1 MSNAA
6 MGQHEHL
13 DAVKEMWEVLVDG
26 EDHDDL
32 QQHVLRWVDNACK
45 QQINAGNYDATV
57 ALSDLFD
64 RFHRTFV
71 LSENEPETGE
81 NIDITYVFP
90 AQLTTKTASQLLF
103 QHIIDKLVQRDVLL
117 YVYDKQR
124 VRSRVAEVTRYFA
137 LLRQRFADQSGFE
150 HAPSLTKMV
159 KMDIQSREKPK
170 WGDQGIDLGDK
181 IREILQRASTG
192 EPASEFGSVGRS
204 DWREATNDAL
214 TLIYRL
220 CKRRGMTGLAAFQGR
235 SLDELYR
242 RAVTERNEERAHVI
256 TASTGGGK
264 TEAFLFP
271 ILAYSLTANHDN
283 IRVGGVD
290 AVLAYPRK
298 DLCDNQ
304 FERIVEYLY
313 EIEQIIAA
321 DDELPYDSLPIT
333 VALQHGSASQSEISC
348 PVDGC
353 DGGMPTDDMVCDKDP
368 AHKAD
373 FARSDKGATADIIVV
388 TPDTLHRRLM
398 DHRGY
403 DQFWKHASPP
413 KFVVL
418 DEVHV
423 YTNQYGMHVA
433 NVMRR
438 FQAAMRE
445 VDPDQQPSLVASSA
459 TISNAEQF
467 TEAIFGAPSTRE
479 ITPRGKN
486 EDIPWKETS
495 KEFRKESEI
504 EEIGWE
510 YLVFIKAT
518 DPREVQVP
526 QGEAKYKPRREWGPE
541 DFEETNVTN
550 LSSMI
555 QVAFTMYHTILKQE
569 SDEGQLKNKILGFV
583 DSIDSVKRLGDYIQ
597 DAESGRGVEG
607 QELFTLRT
615 PDAFLRDEDEP
626 GTNPDC
632 PKHQFRSNAASHERA
647 VCEPLPPNKNLNPCP
662 VYEAGE
668 CWWTMTDELDLEPMD
683 VYLHK
688 SGRTET
694 PDGTRIEDDNWDLMV
709 TTSALEVGFDHP
721 GIIGTFQYRA
731 PMNIPGFVQRK
742 GRGGRDPDDQPI
754 SVVVLGSRPEDAF
767 YFHHENLLSDPD
779 ERYLEINLDEENR
792 FVRTEHLVSAI
803 FDYLNVTDNE
813 TADEIYRR
821 LDIEE
826 LDEKFTHEQDEIANW
841 LRKAFPM
848 VPEEQITAV
857 IDEIGD
863 YINLT
868 QAPLT
873 PASVGGGD
881 IQEFWEAA
889 RFPRGTRQADLE
901 ESLDNLKFKRRLFQ
915 EIAAGNLDL
924 ENTSNK

>member
-1 MSNAA
+1 MSGAA
-6 MGQHEHL
+6 IDDHPHL
-13 DAVKEMWEVLVDG
+13 DGVSALWDAVQERG
-26 EDHDDL
+26 HGDDL
-32 QQHVLRWVDNACK
+32 QQHVLRWVDRACK
-45 QQINAGNYDATV
+45 RQINAGNYDSTV
-57 ALSDLFD
+57 ALEELAA
-64 RFHRTFV
+64 RFHRVFV
-71 LSENEPETGE
+71 LGQEELETGE
-81 NIDITYVFP
+81 AIDVTYAFP
-90 AQLTTKTASQLLF
+90 AELKTEVASHLLF
-103 QHIIDKLVQRDVLL
+103 QRVIDELVERDVLL

-137 LLRQRFADQSGFE
+137 LLRQRFADESDFEQS
-150 HAPSLTKMV
+150 PSLTKMV

-170 WGDQGIDLGDK
+170 WGDEGINLDDK
-181 IREILQRASTG
+181 IRETLGKIRTSN
-192 EPASEFGSVGRS
+192 PAPELVDGDGAEG
-204 DWREATNDAL
+204 WNDATKAAL
-214 TLIYRL
+214 KTIYRL
-220 CKRRGMTGLAAFQGR
+220 CEQRGMTGLAAFQGR
-235 SLDELYR
+235 ALERLYHQ
-242 RAVTERNEERAHVI
+242 AVTETDEETAHVI

-271 ILAYSLTANHDN
+271 ILAYALTTSHPEISLDGA
-283 IRVGGVD
+283 D

-313 EIEQIIAA
+313 DINQII
-321 DDELPYDSLPIT
+321 DERLDTPFRSEPVT
-333 VALQHGSASQSEISC
+333 VALQHGDATDTEITC
-348 PVDGC
+348 PVEGC
-353 DGGMPTDDMVCDKDP
+353 DGRMETDKMQCQTDP
-368 AHKAD
+368 AHSVD
-373 FARSDKGATADIIVV
+373 FAKARKGASADIIVV

-398 DHRGY
+398 DHRGQS
-403 DQFWKHASPP
+403 QFWQYDSPP

-438 FQAAMRE
+438 FKAATRS
-445 VDPDQQPSLVASSA
+445 VDAEQSPSLVASSA
-459 TISNAEQF
+459 TISNAEAF
-467 TEAIFGAPSTRE
+467 TEAIFGAPKARE
-479 ITPRGKN
+479 ITPRE
-486 EDIPWKETS
+486 EDGEV
-495 KEFRKESEI
+495 

-526 QGEAKYKPRREWGPE
+526 QGEAKYKSRQEWDEG
-541 DFEETNVTN
+541 DFTETNVTN

-555 QVAFTMYHTILKQE
+555 QVAFAMYHTVLKE
-569 SDEGQLKNKILGFV
+569 ERADGQLKNKILGFV

-597 DAESGRGVEG
+597 DAESGGSVEG

-615 PDAFLRDEDEP
+615 PDAFLRADDEE

-632 PKHQFRSNAASHERA
+632 PKQKFRSNAAAHERA
-647 VCEPLPPNKNLNPCP
+647 VCEPLPPNQHLNPCP

-668 CWWTMTDELDLEPMD
+668 CWWTMTDQLDLEPMD

-694 PDGTRIEDDNWDLMV
+694 PEGEPKDDSEWDLMV

-779 ERYLEINLDEENR
+779 ERYLEINLDEEND
-792 FVRTEHLVSAI
+792 FVRTEHLVSAV
-803 FDYLNVTDNE
+803 FDFLNLTDHE
-813 TADEIYRR
+813 SADEIYRR
-821 LDIEE
+821 LDIEQ
-826 LDEKFTHEQDEIANW
+826 LDERFNREQRQIHRWLRNAFPTIADQKIERVLDEI
-841 LRKAFPM
+841 
-848 VPEEQITAV
+848 E
-857 IDEIGD
+857 G
-863 YINLT
+863 YIKRA
-868 QAPLT
+868 QAPVT
-873 PASVGGGD
+873 PPQLSGD
-881 IQEFWEAA
+881 LQQFWEAA
-889 RFPRGTRQADLE
+889 RFPRGSTQNDLE
-901 ESLDNLKFKRRLFQ
+901 SRFRTLEYYQQLLQDVQDGNLTFQ
-915 EIAAGNLDL
+915 E
-924 ENTSNK
+924 ESE

>member
-1 MSNAA
+1 MSNVATDS
-6 MGQHEHL
+6 HEHL
-13 DAVKEMWEVLVDG
+13 NAVATMWERLEG
-26 EDHDDL
+26 EEDHDTL
-32 QQHVLRWVDNACK
+32 QQYVLRWIDHRCK
-45 QQINAGNYDATV
+45 RQINSGNYDSAV
-57 ALSDLFD
+57 PLAELFD
-64 RFHRTFV
+64 RFHREFV
-71 LSENEPETGE
+71 LNNGDLDGKEA
-81 NIDITYVFP
+81 IDVTYAFP
-90 AQLTTKTASQLLF
+90 AEISTEVASHLLF
-103 QHIIDKLVQRDVLL
+103 QRVVDELVERDVLL

-124 VRSRVAEVTRYFA
+124 VRSRVAEITRYFA
-137 LLRQRFADQSGFE
+137 LLRQRFADQSDYE
-150 HAPSLTKMV
+150 YAPSLTKMV

-170 WGDQGIDLGDK
+170 WGEQGINLGDK
-181 IREILQRASTG
+181 IRDVLQQIQTAD
-192 EPASEFGSVGRS
+192 PASEFESGGRAY
-204 DWREATNDAL
+204 WREAANDAL

-220 CKRRGMTGLAAFQGR
+220 CKHREMTGLAAFQGR

-242 RAVTERNEERAHVI
+242 GAVTDSGSGPAHVI

-271 ILAYSLTANHDN
+271 ILAYSLTTNHSN
-283 IRVGGVD
+283 FGVRGVD

-313 EIEQIIAA
+313 QLERIIDA
-321 DDELPYDSLPIT
+321 DDDLPYDSLPIT
-333 VALQHGSASQSEISC
+333 VALQHGTAEKSEIDC

-353 DGGMPTDDMVCDKDP
+353 EGRMSTNEMVCDKDP
-368 AHKAD
+368 AHSVD
-373 FARSDKGATADIIVV
+373 FARTQKGATADIIVV

-398 DHRGY
+398 DHRGGK
-403 DQFWKHASPP
+403 QFWKHPSPP

-433 NVMRR
+433 NLMRR
-438 FQAAMRE
+438 FKAAMQE
-445 VDPDQQPSLVASSA
+445 VDAEQTPSLVASSA
-459 TISNAEQF
+459 TISNAERF
-467 TEAIFGAPSTRE
+467 TEAIFGVPQATE
-479 ITPRGKN
+479 ITPR
-486 EDIPWKETS
+486 KEND
-495 KEFRKESEI
+495 EV

-526 QGEAKYKPRREWGPE
+526 QGEAKYKPRNEWDPDE
-541 DFEETNVTN
+541 FEETNVTN

-569 SDEGQLKNKILGFV
+569 SDDGELKNKILGFV
-583 DSIDSVKRLGDYIQ
+583 DSIDSVKRLGDYIS

-607 QELFTLRT
+607 QELFSLRT

-632 PKHQFRSNAASHERA
+632 LKHQFRSNAASHERA
-647 VCEPLPPNKNLNPCP
+647 VCEPLPPNKHLNPCP

-694 PDGTRIEDDNWDLMV
+694 PDGYPADDDEWDLMV

-754 SVVVLGSRPEDAF
+754 SVVVLGSRPEDSF

-779 ERYLEINLDEENR
+779 DRYLEINLDEDNQ
-792 FVRTEHLVSAI
+792 FIRTEHLVSAI
-803 FDYLNVTDNE
+803 FDYLNVTDPD

-821 LDIEE
+821 LDIDMLE
-826 LDEKFTHEQDEIANW
+826 EKFTRNQEAIKEW
-841 LRKAFPM
+841 LRTAFPT
-848 VPEEQITAV
+848 VSEHHIATV
-857 IDEIGD
+857 IEEIGG
-863 YINLT
+863 YINRT
-868 QAPLT
+868 QAPVT
-873 PASVGGGD
+873 PAGVGGDD

-889 RFPRGTRQADLE
+889 RFPRGSGKSDLE
-901 ESLDNLKFKRRLFQ
+901 DRLDDLKFKRRLFK
-915 EIAAGNLDL
+915 EIAAGNLNLDR
-924 ENTSNK
+924 EDTNE

>member
-1 MSNAA
+1 MSDAEVT
-6 MGQHEHL
+6 QHEHL
-13 DAVKEMWEVLVDG
+13 GAVEDMWDILV
-26 EDHDDL
+26 EDDNHTEL
-32 QQHVLRWVDNACK
+32 QQHVLRWVDDSCK
-45 QQINAGNYDATV
+45 QQVNAGNYDATV
-57 ALSDLFD
+57 ALSDLFE
-64 RFHRTFV
+64 RFYRTFV
-71 LSENEPETGE
+71 LGETETETGDS
-81 NIDITYVFP
+81 IDITYAFP
-90 AQLTTKTASQLLF
+90 AGLDTKTASRLLF
-103 QHIIDKLVQRDVLL
+103 QHIIDKLAERDVLI

-137 LLRQRFADQSGFE
+137 LLRQRFADQSGYE

-170 WGDQGIDLGDK
+170 WGKQGVNLSDK
-181 IREILQRASTG
+181 ITKILKRTKTG
-192 EPASEFGSVGRS
+192 EPAAEFSSVGRA
-204 DWREATNDAL
+204 DWRDAMNDAL
-214 TLIYRL
+214 RLIYKL

-235 SLDELYR
+235 SLDQLYR
-242 RAVTERNEERAHVI
+242 RAVTERDEERAHVI

-271 ILAYSLTANHDN
+271 ILAYSLTTNHQD
-283 IRVGGVD
+283 IGVGGVD

-313 EIEQIIAA
+313 EIEQIIEA
-321 DDELPYDSLPIT
+321 DEELPYSSLPIT
-333 VALQHGSASQSEISC
+333 VALQHGSAIQSEISC
-348 PVDGC
+348 PVDDC
-353 DGGMPTDDMVCDKDP
+353 DGGMPTDTMVCDKDP
-368 AHKAD
+368 AHKAE
-373 FARSDKGATADIIVV
+373 FAKSEKGATADIIVV

-403 DQFWKHASPP
+403 DQFWKHGSPP

-423 YTNQYGMHVA
+423 YTSQYGMHVA

-438 FQAAMRE
+438 FRAAMKE
-445 VDPDQQPSLVASSA
+445 VDSDQQPNLVASSA
-459 TISNAEQF
+459 TISNAERF
-467 TEAIFGAPSTRE
+467 TQAIFGTPDARE
-479 ITPRGKN
+479 ITPR
-486 EDIPWKETS
+486 KE
-495 KEFRKESEI
+495 EGEI

-526 QGEAKYKPRREWGPE
+526 QGEAKYKPRSEWGPDE
-541 DFEETNVTN
+541 FEETNVTN

-597 DAESGRGVEG
+597 DAESGEGVEG

-615 PDAFLRDEDEP
+615 PDAFLREEGES

-632 PKHQFRSNAASHERA
+632 PKHKFRTNSAANERA
-647 VCEPLPPNKNLNPCP
+647 VCEPLPPNKNLNPCS

-668 CWWTMTDELDLEPMD
+668 CWWTMTDEIDLEPMD

-688 SGRTET
+688 SGRTER
-694 PDGTRIEDDNWDLMV
+694 PDGTRVEDDEWDLMV

-754 SVVVLGSRPEDAF
+754 SVVVLGSRPEDSF
-767 YFHHENLLSDPD
+767 YFHHEHLLSDPD
-779 ERYLEINLDEENR
+779 ERYLEINLDEENQ

-803 FDYLNVTDNE
+803 FDYLNLTDNE

-821 LDIEE
+821 LDIEQ
-826 LDEKFTHEQDEIANW
+826 LDEKFSQERDELKDW
-841 LRKAFPM
+841 LRRAFPT
-848 VPEEQITAV
+848 VPEEHIESV
-857 IDEIGD
+857 MDEIGD

-873 PASVGGGD
+873 PSSVGGED
-881 IQEFWEAA
+881 MKEFWEAA
-889 RFPRGTRQADLE
+889 RFPRGTRQSDLKR
-901 ESLDNLKFKRRLFQ
+901 SLKDLNFKRRLFK
-915 EIAAGNLDL
+915 EIAAGNIDL
-924 ENTSNK
+924 GGMSEDD